1 MDVRIVREDKMVQ
14 VNGEALYFDFTID
27 NNIWAVQFHANH
39 GHIEYNDANIPNEDI
54 SSISQFQHI
63 VDAHGVEN
71 ERLKAEQIEATRL
84 QEEERIANGGSV
96 STPES

>member
-1 MDVRIVREDKMVQ
+1 MDVRIVREDKIVE
-14 VNGEALYFDFTID
+14 VNGEAVSFDFTMD
-27 NNIWAVQFHANH
+27 NNIWAVQFSDQH
-39 GHIEYNDANIPNEDI
+39 GHIEYNDVNMPNEDI

-71 ERLKAEQIEATRL
+71 ERLKAEKIEARRL